1 MDFFDGADGTGQGVY
16 FLHDIARLILITNE
30 MKKNV
35 MYLAAAMLLAAC
47 SPKISETTLI
57 QGRIEGGT
65 AEQVSVYVLDYDI
78 NEPIEIVDGSFS
90 YELPTNPAIVAT
102 FSCMIDRKA
111 TQQPLIP
118 DGSTLTLVFSPEGAT
133 LESSN
138 KKSINYRMS
147 EVDQASQ
154 ELREISSQAL
164 SLQSAGAGKE
174 QIDSLAE
181 HYRSVSERVKAM
193 HREDLEKHK
202 DNYLSVK
209 GFVGLQGDL
218 TDEQKDSL
226 IHTLNPSVI
235 QTARIQ
241 SILNDIQG
249 RLRTKEGMPFVDFT
263 VVQDPKNPETSTVKF
278 SDYIGKGK
286 YVLVDFWAS
295 WCGPCKVEMPNLAD
309 VYNTYHGDNF
319 DMLSVAVW
327 DRAEDT
333 AKAAPALGVVWNQI
347 INAQEIPTDLYGING
362 IPHVILFGPDGTILK
377 RDLRGEQIGEA
388 VKEALG
394 L

>member
-1 MDFFDGADGTGQGVY
+1 MKRIV
-16 FLHDIARLILITNE
+16 ITLN
-30 MKKNV
+30 
-35 MYLAAAMLLAAC
+35 LASAWLLTAC
-47 SPKISETTLI
+47 APKASETTLI
-57 QGRIEGGT
+57 QGRIEGGIADQVT
-65 AEQVSVYVLDYDI
+65 AYVLDYSI
-78 NEPIEIVDGSFS
+78 NEPIEIIDGSFS
-90 YELPTNPAIVAT
+90 YELTTNPAIVAT
-102 FSCMIDRKA
+102 FSCTMDGKQIS
-111 TQQPLIP
+111 QPLIP
-118 DGSTLTLVFSPEGAT
+118 DGSNLSLVFSPEGAT

-138 KKSINYRMS
+138 KKSINYRML
-147 EVDQASQ
+147 EVNQASQ
-154 ELREISSQAL
+154 ELREISFPSQAL
-164 SLQSAGAGKE
+164 SMQSAGAGKE

-209 GFVGLQGDL
+209 GLVGLQGDL

-249 RLRTKEGMPFVDFT
+249 RLRSKEGMPFVDFT
-263 VVQDPKNPETSTVKF
+263 IVQDPKNPETSTVKF

-295 WCGPCKVEMPNLAD
+295 WCGPCKAEIPTLAD
-309 VYNTYHGDNF
+309 VYNTYHGDSF

-327 DRAEDT
+327 EDAEAT
-333 AKAAPALGVVWNQI
+333 AKAAPALGIVWSQI
-347 INAQEIPTDLYGING
+347 INAKEIPTDLYGITG
-362 IPHVILFGPDGTILK
+362 IPYIILFGPDGTILK

>member
-1 MDFFDGADGTGQGVY
+1 MK
-16 FLHDIARLILITNE
+16 RLLC
-30 MKKNV
+30 
-35 MYLAAAMLLAAC
+35 LLSAVLLLTAC

-111 TQQPLIP
+111 TQQPLIRKATQQPLIP
-118 DGSTLTLVFSPEGAT
+118 DGSTLTLVFSPEGAS

-164 SLQSAGAGKE
+164 SMQSAGAGKE

-249 RLRTKEGMPFVDFT
+249 RLRSKEGMPFVDFT
-263 VVQDPKNPETSTVKF
+263 IVQDPKNPETSTVKF

-295 WCGPCKVEMPNLAD
+295 WCGPCKAEIPTLAD
-309 VYNTYHGDNF
+309 VYNTYHGDSF

-327 DRAEDT
+327 EDAEAT
-333 AKAAPALGVVWNQI
+333 AKAAPALGIVWNQI
-347 INAQEIPTDLYGING
+347 INAKEIPTDLYGITG
-362 IPHVILFGPDGTILK
+362 IPYIILFGPDGTILK
-377 RDLRGEQIGEA
+377 RDLRGKQIGEA